1 MMSTKPG
8 ENSNGTPLFSGIR
21 REELKE
27 KFINGTIPNETDF
40 AILIDSM
47 VNQLDDGF
55 KKDENKGFIFV
66 PPPDKNKILTFIKDI
81 SEKKSFFSFEKDENK
96 SVRDANGVP
105 SQKNADVG
113 PAART
118 ANIGYLRLNPDEESH
133 TPSSKQKS
141 FYFHKNGS
149 MGIGKTC
156 DDPLKMEVAGFLA
169 SEGRI
174 GSFEADKIPQDSKDE
189 ILKDDGQEKLP
200 GQVPADGK
208 WHKIIGGLNNCNA
221 FEIIARTGMKGDATG
236 KYALLH
242 AIAVSCFGRSGGRI
256 RKTSSYYGSF
266 WRFWNRI
273 TLKWQGTAPDYS
285 LWIKTCSFYGKEEQI
300 FFRITK
306 LWDDVLFTER
316 GYYYDSNM
324 IKTKK

>member
-1 MMSTKPG
+1 MSAKNG
-8 ENSNGTPLFSGIR
+8 ENSNEETLFPGKR
-21 REELKE
+21 KEELKGI
-27 KFINGTIPNETDF
+27 FVNGRIPNETDF

-47 VNQLDDGF
+47 VNQLDEGF
-55 KKDENKGFIFV
+55 TKDENKGFIFI
-66 PPPDKNKILTFIKDI
+66 PSPDKNKILTFMKDV
-81 SEKKSFFSFEKDENK
+81 SEKQSFFSFEKDENK
-96 SVRDANGVP
+96 SVRETNGSPVLKYKETATAHRPAN
-105 SQKNADVG
+105 N
-113 PAART
+113 
-118 ANIGYLRLNPDEESH
+118 GYLRLNPDEESH
-133 TPSSKQKS
+133 TLSSKQRS
-141 FYFHKNGS
+141 FYFQKSGA

-156 DDPLKMEVAGFLA
+156 DDNLKMEVAGFFA

-174 GSFEADKIPQDSKDE
+174 GSFEADKIPEDSSDKIPDNDE
-189 ILKDDGQEKLP
+189 VKLP

-208 WHKIIGGLNNCNA
+208 WHKIVGGLNNCNA
-221 FEIIARTGMKGDATG
+221 FEIIARTGMEGEATG

-242 AIAVSCFGRSGGRI
+242 AIALSCFGRSGGRI

-285 LWIKTCSFYGKEEQI
+285 LWIKTCSFYGKKEKI

-306 LWDDVLFTER
+306 LWDDVLFTEP
-316 GYYYDSNM
+316 GYYYDINM